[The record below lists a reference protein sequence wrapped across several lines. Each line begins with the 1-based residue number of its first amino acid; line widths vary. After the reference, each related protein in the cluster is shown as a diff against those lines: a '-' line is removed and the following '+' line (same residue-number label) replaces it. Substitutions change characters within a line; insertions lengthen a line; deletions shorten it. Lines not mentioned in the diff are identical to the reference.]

1 MKKCLS
7 TDSATNAPQSAY
19 AAPEPLMTIRGSAD
33 ALDVSTRT
41 VSRLIAAG
49 TLPAVR
55 IGRLVR
61 IRPEDLATLVKP
73 R

>member
-7 TDSATNAPQSAY
+7 TDPATNAPQPDYSG
-19 AAPEPLMTIRGSAD
+19 PEPLMTIRGSANT
-33 ALDVSTRT
+33 LDVSTRT

-49 TLPAVR
+49 TLPVVR

-61 IRPEDLATLVKP
+61 IRPVDLATLLNP

>member
-7 TDSATNAPQSAY
+7 TDSATNAAQPAY
-19 AAPEPLMTIRGSAD
+19 SAPEPLMTIRGSAD

-61 IRPEDLATLVKP
+61 IRPVDLATLVKP